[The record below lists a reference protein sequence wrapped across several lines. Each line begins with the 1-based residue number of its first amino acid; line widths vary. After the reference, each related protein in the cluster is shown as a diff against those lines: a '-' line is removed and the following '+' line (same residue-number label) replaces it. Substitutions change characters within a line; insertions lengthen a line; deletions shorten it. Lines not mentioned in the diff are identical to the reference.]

1 MINDP
6 YIDLAYKAV
15 ENWVKEKEKLTPPD
29 RLPEDML
36 QNKKGVFVSIK
47 KSGNLRGCMGTFE
60 PTKEKIAEEIINNA
74 ISAGCRDP
82 RFPPIEKEE
91 LDELE
96 ISVDLLSSPQ
106 PCEKEDLDPGKY
118 GIIVKKGRR
127 RGLLLPDL
135 KEVNSS
141 EEQLEIARRKAGLKD
156 EKEEELLR
164 FEVERHK

>member
-1 MINDP
+1 
-6 YIDLAYKAV
+6 
-15 ENWVKEKEKLTPPD
+15 
-29 RLPEDML
+29 
-36 QNKKGVFVSIK
+36 
-47 KSGNLRGCMGTFE
+47 MGTFE
-60 PTKEKIAEEIINNA
+60 PTKENIAEEIINNA